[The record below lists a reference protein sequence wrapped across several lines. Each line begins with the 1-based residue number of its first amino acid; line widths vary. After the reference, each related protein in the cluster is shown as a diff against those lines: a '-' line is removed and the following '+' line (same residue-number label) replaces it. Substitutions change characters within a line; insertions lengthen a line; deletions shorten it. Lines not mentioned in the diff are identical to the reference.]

1 MTTALQ
7 AAAQAAGKI
16 PGYCASGHITRT
28 PAQIL
33 ACVRAGWQQPT
44 GTAAN
49 LGSAAGH
56 NLAPFLIVAV
66 IVIALIALARH
77 GGSRSPATSKS

>member
-7 AAAQAAGKI
+7 TAAQAAGKI

-33 ACVRAGWQQPT
+33 ACVKAGWQQPT
-44 GTAAN
+44 GNAAN
-49 LGSAAGH
+49 LGYGAGH
-56 NLAPFLIVAV
+56 NIAPFLIVAV
-66 IVIALIALARH
+66 IVIAVIAVARR
-77 GGSRSPATSKS
+77 GGSRSPAASKS

>member
-7 AAAQAAGKI
+7 SAAAKI

-28 PAQIL
+28 PAQWA
-33 ACVRAGWQQPT
+33 ACVKAGWQQPT

-49 LGSAAGH
+49 LGAAAGH
-56 NLAPFLIVAV
+56 NIAPFLIVAV
-66 IVIALIALARH
+66 IVIALLALARRS
-77 GGSRSPATSKS
+77 GSGSPATSKS

>member
-7 AAAQAAGKI
+7 SAAGKI

-33 ACVRAGWQQPT
+33 TCVKAGWQQPT
-44 GTAAN
+44 GNAAN
-49 LGSAAGH
+49 LGAAAGH

-66 IVIALIALARH
+66 IVIALMALARR

>member
-7 AAAQAAGKI
+7 AVTLAAGKI

-33 ACVRAGWQQPT
+33 ACVKAGWQEPT
-44 GTAAN
+44 TTAAN
-49 LGSAAGH
+49 LGTSAGH
-56 NLAPFLIVAV
+56 NIGPFLIVAV
-66 IVIALIALARH
+66 IVIALIALARS
-77 GGSRSPATSKS
+77 GGSRKPATNS